1 MLSEHFSESEFACHH
16 CGELKVNPR
25 LIELLEELRYNAGGL
40 PLEINSGY
48 RCPYWNEH
56 EGGAERSQHIFGN
69 AADVA
74 CPEHLSSLDE
84 FKWYADQLPFDA
96 IGYYYRGENGKE
108 GRLHLD
114 VRYGG
119 ITGENKIY
127 WEG

>member
-16 CGELKVNPR
+16 CGEVKANPR
-25 LIELLEELRYNAGGL
+25 LIELLEELRYNTGGL

-56 EGGAERSQHIFGN
+56 EGGASNSQHLYGN

-74 CPEHLSSLDE
+74 CPSHLTMGQ
-84 FKWYADQLPFDA
+84 FKWYCEQLPFDA
-96 IGYYYRGENGKE
+96 IGYYYRGEHE
-108 GRLHLD
+108 GWIHVD

-119 ITGENKIY
+119 TTGEEKIY
-127 WEG
+127 WEN